1 MMRRSIIIAAAI
13 LALSVFADARCLAG
27 ETKTGRAI
35 SPASAEDVPDWE
47 ARWELARTLEYAKRY
62 DESVAEYR
70 KLLKERPGLTKAR
83 VEMAKILFRQ
93 KKDRDALAALEGV
106 DRQQLDAGSLLV
118 MADMYR
124 DRKSYER
131 AAPLYRAYLAKRQDD
146 HAARLRFAEMLSWE
160 KHYDESLSE
169 YRVILAALP
178 DDVQVR
184 RKYAMVL
191 SWSKKYD
198 ESAKELRRTL
208 K

>member
-13 LALSVFADARCLAG
+13 FALSVFADTRCLAG
-27 ETKTGRAI
+27 ETKTGRAV
-35 SPASAEDVPDWE
+35 SPASAEDVPNWE
-47 ARWELARTLEYAKRY
+47 ARWELARTLAYAKRY

-83 VEMAKILFRQ
+83 VEMAKILFQQ
-93 KKDRDALAALEGV
+93 KKDQDALAALEGV
-106 DRQQLDAGSLLV
+106 DKQQLDAGSLLV

-131 AAPLYRAYLAKRQDD
+131 AAALYRAYLAKRPDD

-191 SWSKKYD
+191 SWAKKYD
-198 ESAKELRRTL
+198 ESAKEFRRTL